1 MAQLI
6 TINNITMA
14 KEIYLNNV
22 EHKELTKHLI
32 KYVTIFPN
40 DTDPAIK
47 GIIAKLKYRFYFDP
61 DTVKDHV
68 GVPLADKWNF
78 VHDNCEWDD
87 MEEFHNLLWDFLLQ
101 VEDKELRKYLK
112 D

>member
-1 MAQLI
+1 
-6 TINNITMA
+6 MA
-14 KEIYLNNV
+14 KEIYLDNE
-22 EHKELTKHLI
+22 EHKVLIKHLEAVAALDRHVA
-32 KYVTIFPN
+32 KLV
-40 DTDPAIK
+40 IK
-47 GIIAKLKYRFYFDP
+47 GIIKKLKYKFYFDP

-87 MEEFHNLLWDFLLQ
+87 MEDFHNLLWDFLLQ
-101 VEDKELRKYLK
+101 IEDKELRRYLK

>member
-1 MAQLI
+1 
-6 TINNITMA
+6 MA

-22 EHKELTKHLI
+22 EHKALTQHLI
-32 KYVTIFPN
+32 KHITIFPN
-40 DTDPAIK
+40 DTDPAVK

-61 DTVKDHV
+61 DTIKDHV

-101 VEDKELRKYLK
+101 IEDKELRKYLK

>member
-1 MAQLI
+1 
-6 TINNITMA
+6 MA

-68 GVPLADKWNF
+68 GVPLADKWKF